1 MTATLSIN
9 TQKIA
14 VSQQLY
20 QVLQLKM
27 IMWYTVVALAIL
39 AAPLI
44 MAQDD
49 TCTRYGFDI
58 DLPGASC
65 ADIYNKILPAMVDLV
80 TMFSKLIISS
90 LPTVIWN

>member
-1 MTATLSIN
+1 M
-9 TQKIA
+9 
-14 VSQQLY
+14 
-20 QVLQLKM
+20 M
-27 IMWYTVVALAIL
+27 YTIIVKLALFGFSL
-39 AAPLI
+39 A

-65 ADIYNKILPAMVDLV
+65 ADTVYTAKILPAMVNLV